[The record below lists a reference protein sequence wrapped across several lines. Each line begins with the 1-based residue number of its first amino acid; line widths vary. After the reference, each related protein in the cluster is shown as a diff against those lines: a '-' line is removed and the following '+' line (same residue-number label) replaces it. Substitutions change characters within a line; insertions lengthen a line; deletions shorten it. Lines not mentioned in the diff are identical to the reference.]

1 MYHMKTATVREIR
14 NEFAKILRWVEDG
27 EQVEI
32 TRRKRVV
39 ARLVPVK
46 AKARKIEWPDFQA
59 RLKKTFP
66 NGVKGKPVS
75 EILDEAR
82 GEY

>member
-14 NEFAKILRWVEDG
+14 NEFAKILNWVEDG

-32 TRRKRVV
+32 TKRKRVV

-46 AKARKIEWPDFQA
+46 AKPKKLEWPDFEA
-59 RLKKTFP
+59 RRARTFP

>member
-1 MYHMKTATVREIR
+1 MKTASVRDIR
-14 NEFAKILRWVEDG
+14 HDFGRILGWIEEG

-32 TRRKRVV
+32 TKRRHVV

-46 AKARKIEWPDFQA
+46 PKARKMEWPDFQA

-66 NGVKGKPVS
+66 NGIKGKPVS
-75 EILDEAR
+75 EIVDEGR